1 MCFAVEMTGHNCLS
15 QARASCAILLI
26 VVLYIENTA
35 SAFIGSSLQI
45 SNWTASAL
53 GGHYCTDS
61 FQWTG
66 TGSKLHDCDAA
77 IEQMHEIDLQF
88 YG

>member
-1 MCFAVEMTGHNCLS
+1 MCFAVDMTGHKLLS
-15 QARASCAILLI
+15 QARQSYTILFI
-26 VVLYIENTA
+26 VVLSTRITA
-35 SAFIGSSLQI
+35 SAAIGSSLQI
-45 SNWTASAL
+45 SNWTMSAL

-66 TGSKLHDCDAA
+66 TGSKLHDCLAA
-77 IEQMHEIDLQF
+77 IEEMHDSDRKF